1 MRYALLVLSLCS
13 IVEAAEAD
21 PKPTWPVRALT
32 FTIKDKAGW
41 TPATAKVPKGAEVQL
56 TLVNHSDAPA
66 CFEIASKKAGKF
78 VKDPICVDT
87 GETRRETFFANV
99 DAGSYPIR
107 NRWEQQQ
114 AGTFVVE

>member
-1 MRYALLVLSLCS
+1 MRFALLVLPLCLLADT
-13 IVEAAEAD
+13 AAAD
-21 PKPTWPVRALT
+21 SKTTWPVRTLT

-41 TPATAKVPKGAEVQL
+41 TPSTAKVPKGAEVQL

-66 CFEIASKKAGKF
+66 CFEIAGNKAGKF
-78 VKDPICVDT
+78 VKQPICLDT
-87 GETRRETFFANV
+87 GETRKETFFANV

-114 AGTFVVE
+114 AGTFTVE